1 MSFMNGK
8 IIIPISVVIT
18 IVIVAFSLTQNEII
32 EDQISPEINDS
43 PEMMDTPPKYGYD
56 GSTTP
61 PNIQNIYDK
70 IEEDKIKNSNLEQPY
85 YPNEREWISSGPF
98 KIDRS
103 EYRLGE
109 KIFINIDQID
119 KNTKGKMVFWKI
131 TNSTSAWI
139 YSEFPFEGSKV
150 QSNLYFTP
158 DLQEFKG
165 ICNVDKLIGDWEVQF
180 VGTQYSNLEFK
191 IISKMIPGY
200 GDRYDPIVGKGA
212 C

>member
-1 MSFMNGK
+1 MNGK
-8 IIIPISVVIT
+8 IIIPISVIIT
-18 IVIVAFSLTQNEII
+18 IVIVVFSLTQNEII
-32 EDQISPEINDS
+32 EEQISPEINDS

-103 EYRLGE
+103 EYHLGE

-119 KNTKGKMVFWKI
+119 KNTKGKMVFSKMI
-131 TNSTSAWI
+131 NSTHGWVYVS
-139 YSEFPFEGSKV
+139 FPFDGLKP
-150 QSNLYFTP
+150 QNNFYFTP
-158 DLQEFKG
+158 DLIEFEG
-165 ICNVDKLIGDWEVQF
+165 ICNVDQLIGDWRIQF
-180 VGTQYSNLEFK
+180 VGTQHSNLEFK
-191 IISKMIPGY
+191 IISKIIPGY
-200 GDRYDPIVGKGA
+200 EDRYAPIVDRGL

>member
-18 IVIVAFSLTQNEII
+18 IVIVVFSLTQNEII
-32 EDQISPEINDS
+32 EEQISPEINDS
-43 PEMMDTPPKYGYD
+43 PEMMDTP
-56 GSTTP
+56 SH
-61 PNIQNIYDK
+61 IQDLYDK
-70 IEEDKIKNSNLEQPY
+70 IEEDKIKNNASEQPY
-85 YPNEREWISSGPF
+85 ESTKEREWISSGPF

-103 EYRLGE
+103 EYYLGE
-109 KIFINIDQID
+109 KIFFNIEQID
-119 KNTKGKMVFWKI
+119 KNTKGKVVFWKI

>member
-1 MSFMNGK
+1 MNGK
-8 IIIPISVVIT
+8 IIIPISVIIT

-43 PEMMDTPPKYGYD
+43 PEMMETPP
-56 GSTTP
+56 S
-61 PNIQNIYDK
+61 IQDIYDK
-70 IEEDKIKNSNLEQPY
+70 IEEAKIKNSNLEQPY
-85 YPNEREWISSGPF
+85 YPKEREWISSGPF

-103 EYRLGE
+103 EYYLGE
-109 KIFINIDQID
+109 KIFIDIVQID
-119 KNTKGKMVFWKI
+119 KNIKGKMVFWKI
-131 TNSTSAWI
+131 TNSTSAYI
-139 YSEFPFEGSKV
+139 YSAYTIDGSNP

-158 DLQEFKG
+158 ELQEFKG
-165 ICNVDKLIGDWEVQF
+165 ICNVDQLIGDWKVQF

-200 GDRYDPIVGKGA
+200 GDRYDPIVGKGS

>member
-8 IIIPISVVIT
+8 IIIPISVIIT
-18 IVIVAFSLTQNEII
+18 IVIVVFSLTQNEII
-32 EDQISPEINDS
+32 EEQISPEINNS
-43 PEMMDTPPKYGYD
+43 PETMD
-56 GSTTP
+56 GS
-61 PNIQNIYDK
+61 PNIQDIYDK
-70 IEEDKIKNSNLEQPY
+70 IKEDKIKNSNLEQPY

-119 KNTKGKMVFWKI
+119 KNTKGKMVFSKI
-131 TNSTSAWI
+131 INSTHDWT
-139 YSEFPFEGSKV
+139 YVEFPFDGSKP
-150 QSNLYFTP
+150 QRNFYFTP
-158 DLQEFKG
+158 DLQEFVG
-165 ICNVDKLIGDWEVQF
+165 ICNIDQVIGDWQVQF

-191 IISKMIPGY
+191 IISEMVPGY
-200 GDRYDPIVGKGA
+200 EDRYDPIVDKGS